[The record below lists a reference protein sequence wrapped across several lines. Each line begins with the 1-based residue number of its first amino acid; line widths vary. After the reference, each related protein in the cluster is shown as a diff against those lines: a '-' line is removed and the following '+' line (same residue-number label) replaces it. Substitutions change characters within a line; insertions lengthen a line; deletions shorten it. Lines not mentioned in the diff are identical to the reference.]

1 MAAVWSFACLLL
13 SVPAEL
19 PPPVP
24 SGMDL
29 LYNDRVPFTA
39 AGEPLVTLGIASGRR
54 LLVVRAASPMVAD
67 YYEGGVHKRATV
79 RAGDAVELTIIR
91 AQPARRR
98 HYVDLEGVRFGD
110 AAALDQALAGWRAR
124 GYPQVEALE
133 EGPVLGIGGRLIDNR
148 EYRVVLPAQTAEA
161 AQELITQAYDRFGVR
176 AFASARLGERPWG
189 ELLIRV
195 GGMPLGRATSF
206 VRFAAPGAAI
216 QVDAVEHAK
225 GYAWHGVEDRRYEG
239 EIYGVVDPD
248 GLLAAVN
255 VLGAERVL
263 AGVVPAELFA
273 SSPVEA
279 LKAQAVAARNQLLAK
294 LGKRHHD
301 DPFRLCS
308 EQHCQVYPGVLK
320 EDPRTTAAV
329 AATTGEVLF
338 HERRLVDTVYSS
350 TCGGHTE
357 DNDAVWGNDPD
368 PALRA
373 RPDFAVTDPTLARFA
388 DGLDADEITTWL
400 KSHPV
405 TYCGRA
411 TKARTEKLRWQRKLT
426 APELAKLL
434 APRYSAL
441 GPLRDLVVDERGA
454 GGRVISLHL
463 IGEHGEATVLHEL
476 PIRRL
481 LGGLNSGAF
490 VIEGQHDESGRLL
503 AATFIG
509 GGWGHG
515 VGMCQLGA
523 VGRAEAGM
531 SYLDILAHY
540 YNGAGIERLYG
551 AALSQHAALP

>member
-1 MAAVWSFACLLL
+1 MLVALA
-13 SVPAEL
+13 AEL
-19 PPPVP
+19 PPPQP

-29 LYNDRVPFTA
+29 LYNDRVPFA
-39 AGEPLVTLGIASGRR
+39 ASGEPLVTLGIASGRR
-54 LLVVRAASPMVAD
+54 RLVVRAPATMVAD
-67 YYEGGVHKRATV
+67 YYEGGMHKRATV
-79 RAGDAVELTIIR
+79 RPLDAVELTIVR

-98 HYVDLEGVRFGD
+98 HYVDLEGVALTD
-110 AAALDQALAGWRAR
+110 AHKLDVVLSGWRAR

-133 EGPVLGIGGRLIDNR
+133 EGPVLGIAGRLIDNR
-148 EYRVVLPAQTAEA
+148 EYRVVLPAQGPEA
-161 AQELITQAYDRFGVR
+161 AQRIISEVYERFGVR
-176 AFASARLGERPWG
+176 AFASARLSERPWG

-195 GGMPLGRATSF
+195 NGTPLGRATSF

-216 QVDAVEHAK
+216 QVDAVEHAA

-273 SSPVEA
+273 SSPPEA

-294 LGKRHHD
+294 LGKRHHA

-320 EDPRTTAAV
+320 EDPRSTAAV
-329 AATTGEVLF
+329 TATTGEVLF
-338 HERRLVDTVYSS
+338 HEGHLVDTVYSS

-368 PALRA
+368 PALRG
-373 RPDFAVTDPTLARFA
+373 RPDFDVTDPALARFA
-388 DGLDADEITTWL
+388 DGIDAGEIEDWL
-400 KSHPV
+400 ASRPL
-405 TYCGRA
+405 TYCSRA
-411 TKARTEKLRWQRKLT
+411 SLVRPEKLRWQKTLS
-426 APELAKLL
+426 ADELAKLL
-434 APRYSAL
+434 APRYAGL
-441 GPLRDLVVDERGA
+441 GHLTDMAIEERGA
-454 GGRVISLHL
+454 GGRVIGLRL
-463 IGEHGEATVLHEL
+463 MGQRGEAIVLHEL
-476 PIRRL
+476 PIRKL

-490 VIEGQHDESGRLL
+490 VMNSRRDEFGKLL
-503 AATFIG
+503 AVTFTG

-531 SYLDILAHY
+531 SYLDILGHY
-540 YNGAGIERLYG
+540 YSGAGIEHLYG
-551 AALSQHAALP
+551 PLVSARRASTP